1 LASHSFRLRCSRYDW
16 KQKNRSAVYPNH
28 NRQFH
33 AQLIPFLVLFWSSY
47 QLSQSK
53 CQDDLKSLTIALEG
67 STGSVACCCDSR
79 GKQSSYVCADNDAC
93 TSSAPLCWYV
103 WILSAGASRN
113 LWIRRYNLFITE
125 TNPFEPLTSNY
136 ECISRGRP
144 RKFALLSLLTLDLD
158 VSRSLLVCVLKTGS
172 SGKNNSSHWL
182 STSLWHRR
190 GIYLLCWNTVVCL
203 HSLAE
208 AATDAKDFYPIL
220 KQGSSLPLCKN
231 VLFYIGPGHKH
242 ICFLVCT
249 VSTAFW
255 TGLQAGHCCR
265 GQYVIIFFILE

>member
-1 LASHSFRLRCSRYDW
+1 MTSHSFRLRCSRYDW
-16 KQKNRSAVYPNH
+16 RQKNRSAVYPNH

-144 RKFALLSLLTLDLD
+144 RKICSSFFVNSWSGCFKITTGVCSQNRIFREEQLFSLTQHFA
-158 VSRSLLVCVLKTGS
+158 V
-172 SGKNNSSHWL
+172 
-182 STSLWHRR
+182 
-190 GIYLLCWNTVVCL
+190 
-203 HSLAE
+203 A
-208 AATDAKDFYPIL
+208 
-220 KQGSSLPLCKN
+220 
-231 VLFYIGPGHKH
+231 
-242 ICFLVCT
+242 
-249 VSTAFW
+249 
-255 TGLQAGHCCR
+255 
-265 GQYVIIFFILE
+265 